1 MISNY
6 SILGQSRESYLS
18 AFAVTLS
25 IKFGFAKNLQY
36 YVMCNF
42 QNFHWIELWK
52 FQQELSDVPVSNSE
66 GKLEIQFESVEI
78 ISRIIEMNKV

>member
-1 MISNY
+1 
-6 SILGQSRESYLS
+6 
-18 AFAVTLS
+18 
-25 IKFGFAKNLQY
+25 
-36 YVMCNF
+36 MCNF

-66 GKLEIQFESVEI
+66 DKLEIQFESVEI

>member
-1 MISNY
+1 M
-6 SILGQSRESYLS
+6 S

-66 GKLEIQFESVEI
+66 VKFEIQFESVEI
-78 ISRIIEMNKV
+78 ISKIIEMSKV